1 MPLYSFF
8 VLGVPWK
15 KAASDPG
22 ISVEDLRNLREKDQL
37 LAQGLELIQVRYLPS
52 GQREEFFKGRAK
64 KGDFG
69 AGRAVVHGVL
79 DVATLGL
86 WELAATPIEGTIE
99 NGAKWIAV
107 RALYPDYYSNKIE
120 KLDITP

>member
-1 MPLYSFF
+1 ME
-8 VLGVPWK
+8 

-86 WELAATPIEGTIE
+86 WELAATPIEGAIANE
-99 NGAKWIAV
+99 AKWIAV